1 MGLSLPFA
9 NRCPACGKGTVFRG
23 LLSMAPQCSECGL
36 RYEKEPGFFLGASIV
51 AYFIGAF
58 SIVPTLI
65 ICLLLVK
72 LDIFTTLAIG
82 TAQLLLLTPLLFR
95 YSRLLWLHT
104 EHRMTTR
111 MNRR

>member
-1 MGLSLPFA
+1 MGHSLPFS

-36 RYEKEPGFFLGASIV
+36 RYEKEPGFFLGASIA

-65 ICLLLVK
+65 ICLLILK
-72 LDIFTTLAIG
+72 MDIFSTLGIG
-82 TAQLLLLTPLLFR
+82 TAQLLILSPLLFR
-95 YSRLLWLHT
+95 YSRLLWLHA
-104 EHRMTTR
+104 EHKMTKR
-111 MNRR
+111 LH